1 MRYFIIDCGTAE
13 DNTMS
18 LIMLIKNNIQ
28 IVGIT
33 IVEGNV
39 NFDQQVDTMLWAL
52 EFLNIDIPV
61 ISKFK
66 KTTS

>member
-1 MRYFIIDCGTAE
+1 MRYFIIDCDTAE
-13 DNTMS
+13 DDIMS

-28 IVGIT
+28 VVGIT

-39 NFDQQVDTMLWAL
+39 NFNQQVDTMLWAL

-61 ISKFK
+61 YPIQKHH
-66 KTTS
+66 

>member
-1 MRYFIIDCGTAE
+1 
-13 DNTMS
+13 MS

-39 NFDQQVDTMLWAL
+39 NFDQQVDYVMG
-52 EFLNIDIPV
+52 FRV
-61 ISKFK
+61 SKYRYSSYIQVQK
-66 KTTS
+66 DH

>member
-1 MRYFIIDCGTAE
+1 MRYFIIDCDTAE
-13 DNTMS
+13 DDIMS

-28 IVGIT
+28 VVGIT

-39 NFDQQVDTMLWAL
+39 NFNQQVDTMLWAL

-61 ISKFK
+61 YQIQKDH
-66 KTTS
+66 

>member
-1 MRYFIIDCGTAE
+1 
-13 DNTMS
+13 MS

-28 IVGIT
+28 VVGIT

-39 NFDQQVDTMLWAL
+39 NFNQQVDTMLWAL

-61 ISKFK
+61 YPIQKHH
-66 KTTS
+66 

>member
-39 NFDQQVDTMLWAL
+39 NFDQQVDYVMG
-52 EFLNIDIPV
+52 FRV
-61 ISKFK
+61 SKYRYSSYIQVQK
-66 KTTS
+66 DH

>member
-1 MRYFIIDCGTAE
+1 MRYFIIDCDTAE
-13 DNTMS
+13 DDIMS

-28 IVGIT
+28 VVGIT

-39 NFDQQVDTMLWAL
+39 NFNQQVDTMLWAL

-61 ISKFK
+61 YPIQKDH
-66 KTTS
+66 